1 MQAKASINA
10 PPKSPFCV
18 IGNNGFM
25 FGRAYGHSHS
35 ALTSWQRLLNPAQ
48 NPHSTVIFISV
59 IFLLFPSLMTAPVSS
74 HCSQSDRVPEWT
86 GGVIDYWQLS
96 DRILN
101 YYSRVW
107 WLAGW
112 GSALLATMLTESFSS
127 FLWILKC
134 RFFFL
139 LSAAFLCQT
148 QRLANSGSDCKW
160 NASTVSL
167 MLHIFYTNAL
177 QAAEVGCK
185 HFNISITDRISAA
198 TAFCV
203 NTFTEL
209 WTGYMYPLHLW
220 LLLKNT

>member
-25 FGRAYGHSHS
+25 FGRAFGHSHS

-74 HCSQSDRVPEWT
+74 HCLQSDRAPEWT

-107 WLAGW
+107 WLAGL
-112 GSALLATMLTESFSS
+112 GSALLLSMLTESFSS
-127 FLWILKC
+127 SLWILKC
-134 RFFFL
+134 SFVRCI
-139 LSAAFLCQT
+139 SASDPGTLN
-148 QRLANSGSDCKW
+148 LGDDCKW
-160 NASTVSL
+160 NACAVSL
-167 MLHIFYTNAL
+167 MLHRFYPTAL
-177 QAAEVGCK
+177 QATEV
-185 HFNISITDRISAA
+185 S
-198 TAFCV
+198 
-203 NTFTEL
+203 L
-209 WTGYMYPLHLW
+209 WHYSRLNYWPYQCCY
-220 LLLKNT
+220 NPVY

>member
-25 FGRAYGHSHS
+25 FGRASGHSHS

-74 HCSQSDRVPEWT
+74 HCLQSDRAPEWT

-101 YYSRVW
+101 YYSRGW
-107 WLAGW
+107 WLAGL
-112 GSALLATMLTESFSS
+112 GSALLLSMLTESFSS
-127 FLWILKC
+127 SLWILKC
-134 RFFFL
+134 SFVRCISTSDPETL
-139 LSAAFLCQT
+139 
-148 QRLANSGSDCKW
+148 NSGMIANEKHALLVKGCTVFTWVHCRLKKW
-160 NASTVSL
+160 VSCIKTV
-167 MLHIFYTNAL
+167 
-177 QAAEVGCK
+177 
-185 HFNISITDRISAA
+185 SITDPIRAA
-198 TAFCV
+198 TSQCT
-203 NTFTEL
+203 NKT
-209 WTGYMYPLHLW
+209 
-220 LLLKNT
+220 

>member
-112 GSALLATMLTESFSS
+112 GSALLATMLTESFPS

-134 RFFFL
+134 RFFFF
-139 LSAAFLCQT
+139 SAAFLCQT

-160 NASTVSL
+160 NASAVSL

-177 QAAEVGCK
+177 QATEVGCK

-203 NTFTEL
+203 KMFTEL

>member
-1 MQAKASINA
+1 MQAKASINV

-59 IFLLFPSLMTAPVSS
+59 IFLLFPSLMTASVSS

-101 YYSRVW
+101 YYWRVW

-112 GSALLATMLTESFSS
+112 GSALSVTMLTESFLS

-134 RFFFL
+134 SFVHCTSVSDPATCEFRE
-139 LSAAFLCQT
+139 
-148 QRLANSGSDCKW
+148 RLQMKC
-160 NASTVSL
+160 
-167 MLHIFYTNAL
+167 M
-177 QAAEVGCK
+177 C
-185 HFNISITDRISAA
+185 
-198 TAFCV
+198 C
-203 NTFTEL
+203 
-209 WTGYMYPLHLW
+209 
-220 LLLKNT
+220 

>member
-25 FGRAYGHSHS
+25 FGRAPGHSHS

-74 HCSQSDRVPEWT
+74 HCLQSDRAPEWT

-107 WLAGW
+107 WLAGL
-112 GSALLATMLTESFSS
+112 GSALLLSMLTESFFLSS
-127 FLWILKC
+127 VDIEMQFC
-134 RFFFL
+134 
-139 LSAAFLCQT
+139 
-148 QRLANSGSDCKW
+148 
-160 NASTVSL
+160 SL
-167 MLHIFYTNAL
+167 HFRVRPRDFEFRGWL
-177 QAAEVGCK
+177 QMECM
-185 HFNISITDRISAA
+185 
-198 TAFCV
+198 C
-203 NTFTEL
+203 
-209 WTGYMYPLHLW
+209 W
-220 LLLKNT
+220 